1 MIYSSQ
7 LIDYCVIKGLV
18 DSTFSSLSVQGPP
31 PLLPALFSQPAK
43 TIGVSAHGSEFGPPG
58 FPRNARIQRVRQAIT
73 DAARAPPITS
83 SARLTLLE
91 NESETESSTTS
102 LPALLPPFDIT
113 TGFQLGISSKDPTAG
128 DGKGDKKARRRPPSG
143 NRKMQVRAVGTA
155 RNSTQNEENNR
166 ENGAKGNIAVEYFIE
181 LFMSSNP
188 VDLESLFE
196 GF

>member
-73 DAARAPPITS
+73 DAARAPPVILTKITPDLDKGKGHVFDYPDISSLLQWHAAKKLQITS

-91 NESETESSTTS
+91 NESETESSTAS

-128 DGKGDKKARRRPPSG
+128 D
-143 NRKMQVRAVGTA
+143 
-155 RNSTQNEENNR
+155 E
-166 ENGAKGNIAVEYFIE
+166 
-181 LFMSSNP
+181 
-188 VDLESLFE
+188 
-196 GF
+196 